1 MRNPKRPTAKL
12 QDGSRLKRLKNL
24 IVIHRAG
31 SSHGN
36 ADALS
41 RSPCSKCATQESR
54 NTTSDDADD
63 HCESEVCRVVP
74 FVAATVID
82 PSTTLPDS
90 STARSVTRSKFTS
103 DSIPK
108 PTLTTD
114 WTSSRIGAAQL
125 NDPSL

>member
-1 MRNPKRPTAKL
+1 MRNLKRPTGQVARWL
-12 QDGSRLKRLKNL
+12 DTLGNYNL
-24 IVIHRAG
+24 IVSHRAG

-41 RSPCSKCATQESR
+41 RSPCSNDTTQQSR
-54 NTTSDDADD
+54 NTIGDDADD

-74 FVAATVID
+74 AATVID

-90 STARSVTRSKFTS
+90 STERAVTKSKSTS

-108 PTLTTD
+108 PTMTTD
-114 WTSSRIGAAQL
+114 WTSSRICAAQ
-125 NDPSL
+125 